1 MKNYFHASMLAL
13 LCLALAAC
21 ASKTAINGA
30 QRDIT
35 VQLKSSDSSTVP
47 RNDKFSDTSFGNYEF
62 QAKSANVQ
70 PFYGVL
76 PLRFSG
82 ARLALDILF
91 FAPATFF
98 NLRSVYP
105 FYEFDVEKQVVR
117 YKRKASDEWRT
128 YTPTAAEAT
137 RARNKFEILE

>member
-1 MKNYFHASMLAL
+1 MPPGRSA
-13 LCLALAAC
+13 
-21 ASKTAINGA
+21 TRIP
-30 QRDIT
+30 RD
-35 VQLKSSDSSTVP
+35 
-47 RNDKFSDTSFGNYEF
+47 DKFSDTSFGNYEF
-62 QAKSANVQ
+62 RAQSNGAE

-98 NLRSVYP
+98 NLRSAYP

-128 YTPTAAEAT
+128 YTPTTAEAA
-137 RARNKFEILE
+137 RAEKMFPKN